1 MGRWKEDYYICED
14 EEQLQTAY
22 QSIQSPKL
30 LLQEYIHK
38 KNELELWGYSINGGE
53 QVYLPFQKSYFRLSN
68 ESYGGYMYFTPTQN
82 QELVDKIS
90 NLIRRCNYTGC
101 FEVEFLVDK
110 DDSLWFL
117 EVNFRFAMSNYGVTF
132 GGVNYPLSWAKSVL
146 NNRIE
151 TNFQLKEYFTAINE
165 AGDFGQSVATR
176 KVSLFQW
183 LKDIRSVDMLF
194 YYNPKDPL
202 PAWSFW
208 YYKIIRKIRKKLF
221 KKS

>member
-1 MGRWKEDYYICED
+1 M
-14 EEQLQTAY
+14 
-22 QSIQSPKL
+22 S
-30 LLQEYIHK
+30 
-38 KNELELWGYSINGGE
+38 
-53 QVYLPFQKSYFRLSN
+53 
-68 ESYGGYMYFTPTQN
+68 
-82 QELVDKIS
+82 
-90 NLIRRCNYTGC
+90 C

-132 GGVNYPLSWAKSVL
+132 GGVNYPLSWAKSVI

-165 AGDFGQSVATR
+165 AGDFGQSVATG
-176 KVSLFQW
+176 KVSLIQW

-221 KKS
+221 KKAF